1 MSVSLR
7 PLSRAIFG
15 ANTWRTILI
24 AIWVVS
30 TILLFVAAN
39 NARNSFSNVDA
50 VSYVSIATQYSEGH
64 VGAALNAY
72 WSPMISWVLVPFL
85 WAGKAG
91 IASIMLINAGSAALA
106 AAIGSIF
113 VWHRTRRSFVATI
126 AFMGVALS
134 LGAGT
139 VASTS
144 PDMLAVLWS
153 MVFVVFLVWID
164 ERYDAATFKQRIGFG
179 VIVGALGAF
188 GYFTKLFLLP
198 AFFGIVVVWF
208 IVRLILSRR
217 ELKGAGWKARGFHAL
232 IPATAFLAFALVAA
246 PWVISLSV
254 KYETFMAGSSFS
266 VNVAEKF
273 VPEAG
278 VKTEVTVEPSL
289 ILESPPNEYAV
300 AYIEDP
306 TVGVAEQQEIA
317 NSAKTTLV
325 ERAKYYVNQRVAA
338 FPYYL
343 QKLGSIAPFAFPSM
357 LLIVLAVVLGFTRYR
372 SHPASSLIALLWSV
386 YFLGY
391 AAIVS
396 VASGGGNHRYY
407 WPLLLL
413 STMAVVLYWP
423 SVLGKV
429 RTLRFPHV
437 RAALVFIVVM
447 LLPGSAALQLAF
459 NHPAPFS
466 TVPSSLDVRP
476 YLRGETVKLFDQSFA
491 EHLKADGVLTGGE
504 KVASNDF
511 RKVRMYAFFNGA
523 HAYGRDRPNDITDPA
538 FQNVLKEKDVDLFFY
553 FSSTLTDPIDFEARG
568 IGEVVKTYPL
578 TRGCNAELVD
588 LTTTEE
594 HCTVDVVRLNK

>member
-7 PLSRAIFG
+7 PLWRAVFG
-15 ANTWRTILI
+15 ANTWRSIII

-30 TILLFVAAN
+30 TVLLFIAAN

-50 VSYVSIATQYSEGH
+50 VSYVSIATQYSQGH
-64 VGAALNAY
+64 IAEALNAY
-72 WSPMISWVLVPFL
+72 WSPMLSWALVPFL
-85 WAGKAG
+85 WAGGAG
-91 IASIMLINAGSAALA
+91 VPSIMLINAISASSAAA
-106 AAIGSIF
+106 VGSWF
-113 VWHRTRRSFVATI
+113 VWHRTRRSFAATI

-144 PDMLAVLWS
+144 PDMIAVLWS

-164 ERYDAATFKQRIGFG
+164 ERYDGATFKQRILFGAIVG
-179 VIVGALGAF
+179 VIGAI

-198 AFFGIVVVWF
+198 AFVGIVVVWY
-208 IVRLILSRR
+208 IVRLVLSRR
-217 ELKGAGWKARGFHAL
+217 ELKGAGWRARGFHAL
-232 IPATAFLAFALVAA
+232 IPATAFVAFALVAA

-278 VKTEVTVEPSL
+278 VKTVTTEEPSL
-289 ILESPPNEYAV
+289 ILESPPNDYAV

-306 TVGVAEQQEIA
+306 TVGVAEQQEVA
-317 NSAKTTLV
+317 ASAKTTLL
-325 ERAKYYVNQRVAA
+325 ERADYYLTQRVAA

-357 LLIVLAVVLGFTRYR
+357 LLIVLAVVLGYTRYR

-429 RTLRFPHV
+429 RTLRFPRIRTV
-437 RAALVFIVVM
+437 LVFLVLM

-476 YLRGETVKLFDQSFA
+476 YLRGETVKLFDQTMA
-491 EHLKADGVLTGGE
+491 EHLRDDKVLTGGE
-504 KVASNDF
+504 NVASNDF
-511 RKVRMYAFFNGA
+511 RKVRMYAFFNGG
-523 HAYGRDRPNDITDPA
+523 HAFGRDRPNDITDPA
-538 FQNVLKEKDVDLFFY
+538 FQAVLAEKDVDLYFY
-553 FSSTLTDPIDFEARG
+553 FDPYGAEPVDFTG
-568 IGEVVKTYPL
+568 IGEVVKTYDL
-578 TRGCNAELVD
+578 VRGCNALLGENSTQTVK
-588 LTTTEE
+588 
-594 HCTVDVVRLNK
+594 CTLDVVRLDK